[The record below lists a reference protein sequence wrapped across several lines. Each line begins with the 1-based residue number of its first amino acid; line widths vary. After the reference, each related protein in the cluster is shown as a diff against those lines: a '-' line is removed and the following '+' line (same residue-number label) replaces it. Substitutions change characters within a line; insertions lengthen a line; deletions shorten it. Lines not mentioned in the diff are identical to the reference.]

1 MCHGITCMVIL
12 ICNNCLNW
20 SLVSLPKRRY
30 AESRRNLHFAN
41 FALYIPYTVYLI
53 RALCVRIG
61 NFRFFESVSVSIKFM
76 LWDKSLEMNEEKL
89 HLLHIMLYE
98 YRKGVKPRTA
108 TKNIQ
113 DVYQDRAPA
122 IRTVKEWFA
131 RFRRGDFCLDNDPRS
146 GRSSSVDDNIVRD
159 LVQDNSRV
167 STREI
172 AERLDIDK
180 STAFRQLKKIGTSEN
195 KVERS
200 PLIDD
205 KAQEA
210 FSVEKIVNRRVV
222 KGKVEYFLKWKGYS
236 NDENTW
242 EPEENLECPDLITQF
257 EKQRKKK
264 KATVPGKRQEGKKQ
278 KKRKST
284 STLTPTRAKKRK

>member
-1 MCHGITCMVIL
+1 
-12 ICNNCLNW
+12 
-20 SLVSLPKRRY
+20 
-30 AESRRNLHFAN
+30 
-41 FALYIPYTVYLI
+41 
-53 RALCVRIG
+53 
-61 NFRFFESVSVSIKFM
+61 M

-180 STAFRQLKKIGTSEN
+180 STAFRQLKKIGYALKPLNTSEN